1 MINSVKNLFL
11 LLLFVF
17 VSVPSFSQ
25 DELTTVCMNYYTSVK
40 DQGMTGTCWS
50 FATLG
55 MLESEAQK
63 NGYDNLNISEM
74 FIVRNIYIEKA
85 RNYILRQGTSRFE
98 EGAMGHD
105 VTTAIS
111 KYGAMTEE
119 AYSGL
124 KPGYGHDHSQL
135 VVRLR
140 NYLNNVLKNIPVN
153 PEWEKGYVKILN
165 EHLGV
170 PPEKFIFGGKEYTPA
185 EFAAEI
191 LKYNPDNYINITS
204 FTHHPFYKPFNIEV
218 PDNFSG
224 GMYYNVPLD
233 ELIMITKESLRNGYT
248 VLWDADV
255 SNNNFLMNS
264 GYAMQLMNPL
274 VYGVFNPDA
283 EEMTVTQEER
293 QKLFENL
300 TTQDDHLM
308 QFVGIKRS
316 KGGKDFFV
324 TKNSWNEIGPYKGFL
339 YASESYFALNTIAV
353 IVVKDAIPQVI
364 RAKLGL

>member
-1 MINSVKNLFL
+1 MKTFKNLFL
-11 LLLFVF
+11 VLLFVL
-17 VSVPSFSQ
+17 VSLPAFSQ
-25 DELTTVCMNYYTSVK
+25 YDLTTVCMNYFTSVK

-55 MLESEAQK
+55 LLESEAQK
-63 NGYDNLNISEM
+63 NGFENLNISEM

-119 AYSGL
+119 AFSGL
-124 KPGYGHDHSQL
+124 KNGYGHDHSRL

-153 PEWEKGYVKILN
+153 PEWEKEFIKILD

-170 PPEKFIFGGKEYTPA
+170 PPEKFTFQGNEYTPL
-185 EFAAEI
+185 EFASEV

-218 PDNFSG
+218 PDNYSG
-224 GMYYNVPLD
+224 GLYYNVPLN
-233 ELIMITKESLRNGYT
+233 EFITITKESIINGYT
-248 VLWDADV
+248 VLWDSDA
-255 SNNNFLMNS
+255 SNNNFLMNA
-264 GYAMQLMNPL
+264 GYAMQFKNP
-274 VYGVFNPDA
+274 VVNGVINPDA
-283 EEMTVTQEER
+283 EEVAVTQEER

-316 KGGKDFFV
+316 KGGKDFFA
-324 TKNSWNEIGPYKGFL
+324 TKNSWNEIGPFNGFL
-339 YASESYFALNTIAV
+339 YTSEAYFALNTIAV
-353 IVVKDAIPQVI
+353 IVVKDAIPADI
-364 RAKLGL
+364 KAKLGL

>member
-1 MINSVKNLFL
+1 MKNCKLFL
-11 LLLFVF
+11 LVLLLVAISLP
-17 VSVPSFSQ
+17 VLSQ
-25 DELTTVCMNYYTSVK
+25 DELTTVCMNYYTPVK

-55 MLESEAQK
+55 LLESEAYK
-63 NGYDNLNISEM
+63 NGYENLNISEM
-74 FIVRNIYIEKA
+74 FIVRNIYLEKA

-124 KPGYGHDHSQL
+124 KTNYGHDHSQL
-135 VVRLR
+135 VIRLR
-140 NYLNNVLKNIPVN
+140 NYLNNLLKNIPVN
-153 PEWEKGYVKILN
+153 LEWEKGYVKILD
-165 EHLGV
+165 EHLGA
-170 PPEKFIFGGKEYTPA
+170 PPEKFTFQGKEYTPL
-185 EFAAEI
+185 EFASDV
-191 LKYNPDNYINITS
+191 LKYNPANYINITS
-204 FTHHPFYKPFNIEV
+204 FTHHPYYLPFNIEV
-218 PDNFSG
+218 PDNYSG

-233 ELIMITKESLRNGYT
+233 EMLLITKESVKNGFT

-255 SNNNFLMNS
+255 SNNNFQMNA
-264 GYAMQLMNPL
+264 GYAMQFKNP
-274 VYGVFNPDA
+274 VVNGIFNPDA
-283 EEMTVTQEER
+283 EEISVSQEVR

-324 TKNSWNEIGPYKGFL
+324 TKNSWNEIGAYKGFL
-339 YASESYFALNTIAV
+339 YTSEAYFALNTITV
-353 IVVKDAIPQVI
+353 IVVKDAIPADI
-364 RAKLGL
+364 KAKLGL